1 MKKDKLITD
10 FLIGGCIG
18 KTLMEISG
26 IVTDIV
32 TGNINEDLISRLIS
46 LFIIFAIGGIGYLVA
61 TISVKKIEKK
71 DMTSKNRQKLLK
83 NQMLIT
89 AGAIMLF
96 GTSLVIYTVQNNY
109 IGIILSLSFS
119 AVFSFWGYAFLLSYI
134 NLKNNMAMINKKN

>member
-1 MKKDKLITD
+1 MKKDKLITN

-109 IGIILSLSFS
+109 IGIIL
-119 AVFSFWGYAFLLSYI
+119 
-134 NLKNNMAMINKKN
+134 

>member
-134 NLKNNMAMINKKN
+134 NLKNNMAMIKKN